1 MKKIIIILLGLFL
14 FPMTGM
20 SQNKE
25 SYLKSAY
32 ALFEKGEYDNAQ
44 TVLYVYINHFKGDA
58 SDLAYKIQQCK
69 DFMNKAD
76 SAIVRQQIKDAI
88 DYYRGVLSI
97 NPKDP
102 NVQNKINKL
111 QAIINNEETIIIS
124 VGNTQIHMKHVK
136 GGNFKGRVPDLG
148 VDCQRSTAKEWTL
161 YDLSVKDYYIATTE
175 VTQELWEAVMGEP
188 FSEYLQRLPSRVDY
202 LKGSNLSAGG
212 IGGQY
217 PVYYI
222 SSDDAKEFIM
232 RLNQLTGK
240 NFRLPT
246 TREWIFAES
255 GGNESLGFIY
265 SGSNDI
271 DKIAWY
277 EGNSNDKTHP
287 VASKLPNE
295 LGLYD
300 FSGNVME
307 WTQCD
312 YLGNT
317 IYGSWYRCEKEGC
330 LLGDNWRAKGHFLG
344 VGFRLAMDYV
354 PKTTRR
360 TLSGYAKTSYTI
372 YK

>member
-1 MKKIIIILLGLFL
+1 MLCGLDVTYAQNYTEYLSSAKSHLESGNIDKAISCYNVYKK
-14 FPMTGM
+14 MTG
-20 SQNKE
+20 QINEEFE
-25 SYLKSAY
+25 SLLNSKQ
-32 ALFEKGEYDNAQ
+32 LVD
-44 TVLYVYINHFKGDA
+44 
-58 SDLAYKIQQCK
+58 
-69 DFMNKAD
+69 
-76 SAIVRQQIKDAI
+76 
-88 DYYRGVLSI
+88 
-97 NPKDP
+97 
-102 NVQNKINKL
+102 
-111 QAIINNEETIIIS
+111 EETIIIS

-148 VDCQRSTAKEWTL
+148 VDCQRGTAKEWTL

-175 VTQELWEAVMGEP
+175 VTQTLWETVMGEP
-188 FSEYLQRLPSRVDY
+188 FSAYLQRLPSRVDY
-202 LKGSNLSAGG
+202 LKGYNLSSGG
-212 IGGQY
+212 LGGQY
-217 PVYYI
+217 PVYYV

-277 EGNSNDKTHP
+277 KGNSNDKTHP

-312 YLGNT
+312 YWGTT

-330 LLGDNWRAKGHFLG
+330 LLGDNWRAKGHFEG
-344 VGFRLAMDYV
+344 VGFRLAMDYT
-354 PKTTRR
+354 PTTETKTISIGATFYR
-360 TLSGYAKTSYTI
+360 TGK
-372 YK
+372 

>member
-1 MKKIIIILLGLFL
+1 MRHLLLVLYLIIFCTLPLSAQKYTEYLSSAKSHLESGNIDKAISCYNIYKK
-14 FPMTGM
+14 MTG
-20 SQNKE
+20 QINEEFE
-25 SYLKSAY
+25 SLLNSKQ
-32 ALFEKGEYDNAQ
+32 LVD
-44 TVLYVYINHFKGDA
+44 
-58 SDLAYKIQQCK
+58 
-69 DFMNKAD
+69 
-76 SAIVRQQIKDAI
+76 
-88 DYYRGVLSI
+88 
-97 NPKDP
+97 
-102 NVQNKINKL
+102 
-111 QAIINNEETIIIS
+111 EETIIIS
-124 VGNTQIHMKHVK
+124 VGNTPIHMKHVK

-148 VDCQRSTAKEWTL
+148 VDCQRGTAKEWTL

-175 VTQELWEAVMGEP
+175 VTQALWETVMGEP
-188 FSEYLQRLPSRVDY
+188 FSAYLQRLPSRVDY
-202 LKGSNLSAGG
+202 LKGYNLSSGG
-212 IGGQY
+212 LGGQY
-217 PVYYI
+217 PVYYV

-277 EGNSNDKTHP
+277 KGNSNDKTHP

-312 YLGNT
+312 YWGTT
-317 IYGSWYRCEKEGC
+317 IYGSWYRCKKEGC
-330 LLGDNWRAKGHFLG
+330 LLGDNWRAKGHFEG
-344 VGFRLAMDYV
+344 VGFRLAMDYTPQTV
-354 PKTTRR
+354 
-360 TLSGYAKTSYTI
+360 KTSFTATFNSTG
-372 YK
+372 K